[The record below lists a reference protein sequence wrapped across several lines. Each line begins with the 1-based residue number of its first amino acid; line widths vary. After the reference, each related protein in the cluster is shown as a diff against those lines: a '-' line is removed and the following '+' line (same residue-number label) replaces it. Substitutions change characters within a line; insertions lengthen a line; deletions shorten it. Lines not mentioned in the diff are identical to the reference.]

1 MFGFVV
7 LGLLRDGVPRHGYAL
22 MKDYEMRT
30 GFALCSGNVY
40 RALQRLVADG
50 LIRVVPGTEG
60 ADARR
65 APYQI
70 TAQGVAAIDAWL
82 ARPNPV
88 GIGAHH
94 DELST
99 RAALIGTPDPTTS
112 AQGLEQWREELLVL
126 TRSLQRLLGE
136 LPAPESAAP
145 EVETRHLIMTRRM
158 QQLAVDLEFIDRLRV
173 ISQSRRS
180 RRTESRE
187 TDDQPKRAA
196 VNGRREAAANPRRR
210 AEAVPADGRR
220 APRVAA
226 R

>member
-1 MFGFVV
+1 MFGFVL
-7 LGLLRDGVPRHGYAL
+7 LGLLRDGVARHGYAL

-30 GFALCSGNVY
+30 GFSLCSGNVY
-40 RALQRLVADG
+40 RALQRLVAGG
-50 LIRVVPGTEG
+50 LIRVVPGPDG

-70 TAQGVAAIDAWL
+70 TARGVATIDAWL

-88 GIGAHH
+88 GIGNHH

-99 RAALIGTPDPTTS
+99 RAALLGTPDALTS
-112 AQGLEQWREELLVL
+112 AQGLEEWREELLVL

-136 LPAPESAAP
+136 RPGADDAPP
-145 EVETRHLIMTRRM
+145 EVETRHLIMTRRV

-173 ISQSRRS
+173 ISQTRRA
-180 RRTESRE
+180 RRTEARAPN
-187 TDDQPKRAA
+187 DQPTRSAA
-196 VNGRREAAANPRRR
+196 NGRSDGSAAPRRT
-210 AEAVPADGRR
+210 RR
-220 APRVAA
+220 APRAAA